1 MSLSF
6 THARLFKKVIYTTNH
21 RNPEKDLLFK
31 ENLRQTIRFVLANAF
46 SDRYPALTKALH
58 ELYSQSPTLFSG
70 ILPRPEEI
78 EDPNEDD
85 EDVKSDDQHRSPA
98 AIGCIQAKFC
108 RESLNLPTRAVHM
121 ETTFRTALSETYGYH
136 YKMPNIVQFRNS
148 MFQWCTKFSFTDP

>member
-6 THARLFKKVIYTTNH
+6 THARLSKKVIYTTNH

-108 RESLNLPTRAVHM
+108 RESLSSHKSRPYGDY
-121 ETTFRTALSETYGYH
+121 FRTALSETYGYH
-136 YKMPNIVQFRNS
+136 YNMPNIVQFRNS